1 MEVRIPHA
9 PSTARPAAKP
19 AGRGIGA
26 RLAATAAVLLAFVLA
41 WLPAQAD
48 GLAPGEF
55 RWMPELAPTGDDTV
69 VIVSLPEQRAHVY
82 RNGVR
87 IGVSTVSTGKA
98 GKETPT
104 GVFPIL
110 QKRKEHYSNLYD
122 NAPMPYMQRLTW
134 DGVALHAGK
143 IPGYPASNGCVRLP
157 REFAR
162 KLFEATGHGT
172 LVVVADYASH
182 GPEIVSPGDRSPV
195 DPATG
200 IAWATPQAP
209 DYRHE
214 YRHDYRQ
221 PPAQQGVAGIDRVEV
236 LQAAVGSRGDGIGQ

>member
-1 MEVRIPHA
+1 MEDRA
-9 PSTARPAAKP
+9 QSNASTDNPLRRQPARRRCI
-19 AGRGIGA
+19 RGLLRGMF
-26 RLAATAAVLLAFVLA
+26 VLLALA

-55 RWMPELAPTGDDTV
+55 RWTPELAPDGSDTV

-87 IGVSTVSTGKA
+87 IGLSTVSTGKT

-122 NAPMPYMQRLTW
+122 NAPMPHMQRLTW
-134 DGVALHAGK
+134 DGVALHGGK

-157 REFAR
+157 KEFAR
-162 KLFEATGHGT
+162 KLFDATGHGT
-172 LVVVADYASH
+172 IVVVADHASH
-182 GPEIVSPGDRSPV
+182 GPGIVSPGEQSPV
-195 DPATG
+195 NPVTG
-200 IAWATPQAP
+200 IAWATPTAP
-209 DYRHE
+209 DAEDRPTH
-214 YRHDYRQ
+214 
-221 PPAQQGVAGIDRVEV
+221 GVAGIDRLEV
-236 LQAAVGSRGDGIGQ
+236 PHADAGSRGDGIAQ

>member
-1 MEVRIPHA
+1 MQSRDHA
-9 PSTARPAAKP
+9 PTTATNTNPRPTL
-19 AGRGIGA
+19 RGLA
-26 RLAATAAVLLAFVLA
+26 LAAGFALLAVLA
-41 WLPAQAD
+41 PAQAD

-55 RWMPELAPTGDDTV
+55 RWTPELAPTGSDTV
-69 VIVSLPEQRAHVY
+69 VIVSIPEQRAHVY

-87 IGVSTVSTGKA
+87 IGLSTVSTGKS

-134 DGVALHAGK
+134 DGIALHGGK

-157 REFAR
+157 KAFAR

-172 LVVVADYASH
+172 IVVVADHASH
-182 GPEIVSPGDRSPV
+182 GAEVVSPGERSPV
-195 DPATG
+195 DPVTG
-200 IAWATPQAP
+200 IAYATPQAP
-209 DYRHE
+209 DYRNGPL
-214 YRHDYRQ
+214 DADAA
-221 PPAQQGVAGIDRVEV
+221 PIGVAGLEHA
-236 LQAAVGSRGDGIGQ
+236 QADAGNRGDGIAQ

>member
-1 MEVRIPHA
+1 MEVRVQTNA
-9 PSTARPAAKP
+9 STHDASRRQPTQRSRRRGVL
-19 AGRGIGA
+19 AGMLLV
-26 RLAATAAVLLAFVLA
+26 LAVA

-55 RWMPELAPTGDDTV
+55 RWTPELAPGGSDTV

-82 RNGVR
+82 RKGVR
-87 IGVSTVSTGKA
+87 IGLSTVSTGKP
-98 GKETPT
+98 GHDTPT

-134 DGVALHAGK
+134 DGIALHGGR
-143 IPGYPASNGCVRLP
+143 IPGHPASHGCVRLP
-157 REFAR
+157 KEFAS
-162 KLFEATGHGT
+162 KLFEATGFGT
-172 LVVVADYASH
+172 IVVVADHGSH

-195 DPATG
+195 DPTTG

-209 DYRHE
+209 QYEDL
-214 YRHDYRQ
+214 
-221 PPAQQGVAGIDRVEV
+221 PAQGVAGIDRLEV
-236 LQAAVGSRGDGIGQ
+236 LHADSGNLGDGIAQ